1 VDGCAVEEADAVIPP
16 LLLADQD
23 GTTRSTLTPISSPR
37 KRERRQAVACKP
49 RGVID
54 MGLRRM
60 ILRRLSYSRTYT
72 HNMAE
77 SPITPRKQD
86 FAAWYQ
92 DVVMQGDMAEPA
104 EIVKGCMVIKPN
116 GYAVW
121 EMIQRSLD
129 DRFKATNHQN
139 CYFPLLIPESFLH
152 KEAEHVEGFSPEL
165 AVVTIAGGK
174 KLEEPYVIRPTSET
188 IIGHFFSK
196 WIHSYRDLPMLLNQW
211 ANVVRWELRTR
222 LFLRTSEFLWQEGH
236 TAHASHEE
244 AVEEVLRILDIYA
257 EVAEDIM
264 AMPVIK
270 GVKTRTE
277 KFAGALRSYSIEAMM
292 QNGMALQAG
301 TSHDLGQNFGKAFN
315 VQFQTKEGQLDYV
328 WQTSWGVSTRLVG
341 GLIMSHSDDK
351 GLVLPPRLAPVK
363 TVLVPIYR
371 KDDEK
376 GKVLEAAHRIAK
388 ETGARVDDREGQSPG
403 AKFFHW
409 ERRGV
414 PTVLELGPRDLAS
427 GNIVLK
433 RRDTGSK
440 EVVPQAEIA
449 VRLPATLE
457 QMQKDLYDAAKQR
470 LRDNTVMAN
479 SIAEVESILREVTA
493 EKGGG
498 KFVMAHLKDDPAC
511 DARLKEF
518 KATVRNIPLVD
529 QFDGAGKCILT
540 GEPVDRRVAIA
551 KAY

>member
-1 VDGCAVEEADAVIPP
+1 
-16 LLLADQD
+16 
-23 GTTRSTLTPISSPR
+23 
-37 KRERRQAVACKP
+37 
-49 RGVID
+49 
-54 MGLRRM
+54 
-60 ILRRLSYSRTYT
+60 
-72 HNMAE
+72 MAE
-77 SPITPRKQD
+77 SPITPRRQD

-121 EMIQRSLD
+121 EIIQRALD
-129 DRFKATNHQN
+129 DRLKATNHQN

-165 AVVTIAGGK
+165 AVVTVAGGK

-196 WIHSYRDLPMLLNQW
+196 WIHSHRDLPLLLNQW

-236 TAHASHEE
+236 TAHSSHAE

-270 GVKTRTE
+270 GVKTRAE

-292 QNGMALQAG
+292 QNGLALQAG

-315 VQFQTKEGQLDYV
+315 VQYQTSEGQLDYV
-328 WQTSWGVSTRLVG
+328 WQTSWGVSTRLIG

-351 GLVLPPRLAPVK
+351 GLVLPPRVAPVK
-363 TVLVPIYR
+363 AVLVPIYR
-371 KDDEK
+371 KDEEK
-376 GKVLEAAHRIAK
+376 TSVLEAAHRIAA
-388 ETGARVDDREGQSPG
+388 EIGARVDTREGQSPG

-414 PTVLELGPRDLAS
+414 PVVLELGPRDLAA

-433 RRDTGSK
+433 RRDTGTK
-440 EVVPQAEIA
+440 EIVPQAEIA
-449 VRLPATLE
+449 VRLPAVLE
-457 QMQKDLYDAAKQR
+457 QMQKDLFNAAKQR

-479 SIAEVESILREVTA
+479 SLAEVESILADVTA

-518 KATVRNIPLVD
+518 KATVRNRPLTD
-529 QFDGAGKCILT
+529 EFDGPGKCILT
-540 GEPVDRRVAIA
+540 GEEVDRRVAIA
-551 KAY
+551 KSY